1 MTWHHVRS
9 LAERAMRLPRRL
21 RPGREICAAWE
32 RLGNSVPPLM
42 MKATAEVI
50 RDKVLTVETQ
60 GSGRFS

>member
-1 MTWHHVRS
+1 
-9 LAERAMRLPRRL
+9 
-21 RPGREICAAWE
+21 
-32 RLGNSVPPLM
+32 VPPLM